1 MSAFRTD
8 VYRTSAVP
16 SPQLIIQRQRH
27 VLNPQRQAPSRCR
40 SAAGAVPPNT
50 KEVAMPLVD
59 KIEKYTVSIFHND
72 IVDYDRSIRLSLE
85 SGGTAQIL
93 FPATRPQDWLQF
105 SGPDTTLYLTAAD
118 YQDVYH
124 LLQTESPVFFTA
136 LNFLGLRVG
145 HVHTELDPAIGE
157 PPGEGDRDANSLE
170 AVIRQARAAGIS

>member
-1 MSAFRTD
+1 VA
-8 VYRTSAVP
+8 
-16 SPQLIIQRQRH
+16 
-27 VLNPQRQAPSRCR
+27 
-40 SAAGAVPPNT
+40 PNT
-50 KEVAMPLVD
+50 KEVTMPLVD
-59 KIEKYTVSIFHND
+59 KIEKYTVSVFHND

-105 SGPDTTLYLTAAD
+105 SGSNTTLYLTAAD

-145 HVHTELDPAIGE
+145 HVHTELDSALGE
-157 PPGEGDRDANSLE
+157 PPGEGDHDANSLE
-170 AVIRQARAAGIS
+170 AIIRQARAAGIS